1 MSARFRKPMVCLV
14 ALTCAFAGSL
24 EAAAQVSAQDV
35 AQAAVGAAR
44 AGASEAARLTAGHG
58 FDDHVRHQAALELQ
72 LGLALY
78 RARDDYRA
86 VGALRR
92 WRLLDATPRSGYL
105 SGLLVGHVYQRN
117 GQHADAALS
126 YESAV
131 LSAPTPGDRAWSYLL
146 STQQVCVP
154 MGVWVA
160 CDQRLAELSELEGLS
175 VTQRDLVTYQRT
187 LSALMIGAKPP
198 AYDAAELS
206 DPELARHAK
215 LLLALPADPSER
227 GLDLRHPVLAAGLS
241 AILPGAG
248 QAYNGRWTDAAI
260 ALGFNAA
267 FAGATYYSFAELESI
282 PLGVVSAT
290 LLAGF
295 YIGNITNAYVDAEAH
310 NARAYDDH
318 YAALLREHWARV
330 RFSVTDDAVSFGYAF
345 GWPGESAPSE
355 EAPASSPS
363 RDEHF

>member
-1 MSARFRKPMVCLV
+1 MSGRFAKPLACLALLMGALAGAPEARAQSPAPEV
-14 ALTCAFAGSL
+14 AR
-24 EAAAQVSAQDV
+24 AAL
-35 AQAAVGAAR
+35 GAAR
-44 AGASEAARLTAGHG
+44 AGAAEAARLAAGGG

-92 WRLLDATPRSGYL
+92 WRLLDGTPRSAYL
-105 SGLLVGHVYQRN
+105 SGLLIGHVYQRN
-117 GQHADAALS
+117 GQHPDAALS
-126 YESAV
+126 YEAAV
-131 LSAPTPGDRAWSYLL
+131 LAAPTPTSRAWSYLL

-154 MGVWVA
+154 MGVWAA
-160 CDQRLAELSELEGLS
+160 CGQRLAELSGLEALS
-175 VTQRDLVTYQRT
+175 PRQRDLVTYQRT
-187 LSALMIGAKPP
+187 LAALMLGVEPPSYDPSALADP
-198 AYDAAELS
+198 ALAAH
-206 DPELARHAK
+206 ARA
-215 LLLALPADPSER
+215 LLALPADPSRR
-227 GLDLRHPVLAAGLS
+227 GLDLRHPALAAGLS
-241 AILPGAG
+241 AVLPGAG

-267 FAGATYYSFAELESI
+267 FAGATYYAFAELESI
-282 PLGVVSAT
+282 PLGVASAT

-295 YIGNITNAYVDAEAH
+295 YFGNIANAYVDAEAH

-345 GWPGESAPSE
+345 GWPGDATPSE
-355 EAPASSPS
+355 QAPTPPS